1 LVDMSKQYY
10 TIDIIEQ
17 TELDI
22 LTALQWRIHCPT
34 ALTYARLFS
43 ELLQQHQSSSQS
55 NKNNRTLVSLSL
67 ANLTM
72 VTEIAVSSGHFVSCR
87 PSIVGLAAVL
97 LSAVDP
103 NANAAATPELLQ
115 DFLQSQA
122 DLLPQD
128 ADEFRHVYTQLEKLC
143 S

>member
-1 LVDMSKQYY
+1 
-10 TIDIIEQ
+10 
-17 TELDI
+17 LDI

-43 ELLQQHQSSSQS
+43 ELLQQHQQQQQQREEESSSKS
-55 NKNNRTLVSLSL
+55 NNNKNNRTLVSLSL